1 MGEIQQ
7 MKAKVFLDTSI
18 LLDLFVSNRK
28 SETAAFIMTAVKQ
41 NMIEA
46 FVTTQSL
53 LDAHYISHK
62 SGVHYDDYV
71 RLIKEL
77 RKYVNVG
84 EIDMLDFD
92 SAIEHY
98 SGDLEDDAQY
108 ACALDACCD
117 FFISNDKALLGRN
130 DELTPMTVITPK
142 EFVKKMLAD

>member
-7 MKAKVFLDTSI
+7 MKAKVFLDTNI

-108 ACALDACCD
+108 DRSD
-117 FFISNDKALLGRN
+117 RKS
-130 DELTPMTVITPK
+130 ELNLEIAAHAKRFDYPFKRIYERFP
-142 EFVKKMLAD
+142 